1 LSESI
6 LVSIKHAVGIP
17 DDYDVFDPDVIMHIN
32 TAFATLNQLGIG
44 PAQGFRIE
52 DESATWDSVLNGDDR
67 FNDAKSYV
75 FLRVRMLFD
84 PPSTSFLLEA
94 MKEQIKVDAFLA
106 HFGVKGMRWGIRKK
120 KPHPVTADARQKE
133 SIKTKVKQT
142 KIGSVSNAD
151 LKAAIRRM
159 QLEQDFKRLKVNE
172 QSAVTRWLSSTVL
185 EIGKRE
191 VQAQAGK
198 AAVKLFAKA
207 AVTGGAG

>member
-94 MKEQIKVDAFLA
+94 MKEQIKEFE
-106 HFGVKGMRWGIRKK
+106 W
-120 KPHPVTADARQKE
+120 
-133 SIKTKVKQT
+133 
-142 KIGSVSNAD
+142 
-151 LKAAIRRM
+151 
-159 QLEQDFKRLKVNE
+159 RLNV
-172 QSAVTRWLSSTVL
+172 
-185 EIGKRE
+185 KRE
-191 VQAQAGK
+191 EEEWTPPTSKSTRSWPTSA
-198 AAVKLFAKA
+198 
-207 AVTGGAG
+207 